1 MLSGRYTIKSL
12 AEDITPASKRVPLN
26 NHSVQNIMVINLAKR
41 ASGKQWICLLWILN
55 LLTLLH
61 CTGCSTTSKST
72 LNVNLDDSFH
82 QVKTVAVLRFDDKAI
97 QQEGVQGFVVQSIP
111 NPDAG
116 EILAEIF
123 TNELSRVCT
132 YSILTRGEVKD
143 RIRASGVKERTLTGQ
158 KDFAA
163 LQKTLKVD
171 AIVFGKIDAFGI
183 KNMPIYERG
192 IAAFS
197 AECIDI
203 RNGNVVWSVE
213 VNRGEPYKNEIEVA
227 KEMTRK
233 LMEQLK
239 DDLKK

>member
-1 MLSGRYTIKSL
+1 
-12 AEDITPASKRVPLN
+12 
-26 NHSVQNIMVINLAKR
+26 MVINLAKR
-41 ASGKQWICLLWILN
+41 ASGKQWICLLWLLN

-61 CTGCSTTSKST
+61 CTGCTTTSKSA

-97 QQEGVQGFVVQSIP
+97 QMEGVQGFVVQSIP

-123 TNELSRVCT
+123 TNELSRVYT
-132 YSILTRGEVKD
+132 YSILTRAEVKD
-143 RIRASGVKERTLTGQ
+143 RIRVSGVKEKTIAGQ
-158 KDFAA
+158 KDFAT
-163 LQKTLKVD
+163 LQKALKVD
-171 AIVFGKIDAFGI
+171 AVVFGKIDAFGI

-192 IAAFS
+192 VAAFS

-203 RNGNVVWSVE
+203 RNGNIVWSVE

-227 KEMTRK
+227 KDIIRQ

>member
-1 MLSGRYTIKSL
+1 
-12 AEDITPASKRVPLN
+12 
-26 NHSVQNIMVINLAKR
+26 MVINLAKR

>member
-1 MLSGRYTIKSL
+1 
-12 AEDITPASKRVPLN
+12 
-26 NHSVQNIMVINLAKR
+26 MVINLAKR

-123 TNELSRVCT
+123 TNELSRIYT
-132 YSILTRGEVKD
+132 YSILTRAEVKD
-143 RIRASGVKERTLTGQ
+143 RIRASGVKEGTLAGQ

-171 AIVFGKIDAFGI
+171 AVVFGKTDAFGI

-227 KEMTRK
+227 KEMIRQ

-239 DDLKK
+239 DDLEK

>member
-1 MLSGRYTIKSL
+1 
-12 AEDITPASKRVPLN
+12 
-26 NHSVQNIMVINLAKR
+26 MVINLAKR

-123 TNELSRVCT
+123 TNELSRIYT
-132 YSILTRGEVKD
+132 YSILTRAEVKD
-143 RIRASGVKERTLTGQ
+143 RIRAGGVKEGTLAGQ

-171 AIVFGKIDAFGI
+171 AVVFGKTDAFGI

-227 KEMTRK
+227 KEMIRQ

-239 DDLKK
+239 DDLEK

>member
-1 MLSGRYTIKSL
+1 MLWL
-12 AEDITPASKRVPLN
+12 
-26 NHSVQNIMVINLAKR
+26 
-41 ASGKQWICLLWILN
+41 LN
-55 LLTLLH
+55 LLTLFY

-72 LNVNLDDSFH
+72 LNVNLGDSFH
-82 QVKTVAVLRFDDKAI
+82 QVKTIAVLCFDDKAI

-116 EILAEIF
+116 EILADIF
-123 TNELSRVCT
+123 TNELSRIHT
-132 YSILTRGEVKD
+132 YSILTRAEIKD
-143 RIRASGVKERTLTGQ
+143 RMRANGAKERTLAGQ
-158 KDFAA
+158 KDFAT
-163 LQKTLKVD
+163 LQKILKVD

-227 KEMTRK
+227 KDMTRN